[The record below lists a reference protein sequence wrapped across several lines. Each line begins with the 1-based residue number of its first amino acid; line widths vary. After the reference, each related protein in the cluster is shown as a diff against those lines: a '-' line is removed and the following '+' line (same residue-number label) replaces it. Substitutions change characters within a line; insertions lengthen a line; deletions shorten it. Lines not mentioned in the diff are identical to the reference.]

1 MLTSARPLK
10 CASFDIAD
18 AGSGSGLARASVF
31 ARTNYFELA
40 KINCIQYP

>member
-10 CASFDIAD
+10 CASFDIELA
-18 AGSGSGLARASVF
+18 AGSGCGLARASVF

-40 KINCIQYP
+40 